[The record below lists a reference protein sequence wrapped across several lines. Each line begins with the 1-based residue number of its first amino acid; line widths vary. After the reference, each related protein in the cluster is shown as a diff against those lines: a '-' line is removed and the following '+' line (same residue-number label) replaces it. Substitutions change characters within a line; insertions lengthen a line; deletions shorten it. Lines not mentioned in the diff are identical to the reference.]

1 VSCRWPLGL
10 ADAGAQLSPLR
21 SLEKAEVG
29 AEVVGFL
36 ASERPIGSRDS
47 TYRSVEG

>member
-1 VSCRWPLGL
+1 M

-36 ASERPIGSRDS
+36 VNEWPTGSRDS